1 MLKNLHLVGENEED
15 DLYSEYKEL
24 DTEELYADEG
34 FQQALKTSY
43 GNRPVPGTAA
53 RGGGT
58 LGTAMGRGRGGV
70 PGSSMGGRPVTGLA
84 ADGSQARPMT
94 AVRAAGYS
102 SAGGRAVQ
110 GANFDPLNQSRAPA
124 PPLESK
130 SEDAPEEK
138 IRQLEKKVNELI
150 EESCQANEA
159 GDFKLALEKAKE
171 AGKKER
177 LLVKQRE
184 QSGLSDQVNL
194 DITYSVRGDSINTM
208 LLNGIIVSAIEMLL
222 EYDQPNDFG
231 NKFVLCMRVCGSVL
245 FNLANQ
251 YHANQMH
258 QEAINSYQVIVR
270 NKMFSNAG
278 RLRVNMGNIY
288 FEQRKYSQAIK
299 QYRMALDQIPNTHKE
314 MRIKIMQN
322 IALVF
327 IKLGQYSDAVT
338 SYEHIMGEKPEVES
352 CFNLLLCY
360 YAMGDRE
367 KMKKTFQRLVQI
379 TVGPEDEEKYNP
391 VLDDPHQSLI
401 VEIIRNDP
409 LRQWEKQNK
418 STADRCIIAAS
429 KLISPVIEVSFD
441 LGFDWCIENV
451 RSSPYIELSNE
462 LEITKAITYLKMK
475 DFTKAIET
483 LKTFEKK
490 DSKMASQAAVNLSF
504 LYFLNDYE
512 IVPLQEGDTAQ
523 ADKHADIA
531 IEADHYNPAALVN
544 KGNCSFKSGD
554 LDRAKISYQEALNIE
569 ASCTEAIFNLGL
581 VHKKLGKIDD
591 ALDCFHK
598 LQAIIPN
605 NPEVLYQLA
614 DLYHQLLSLVPSDP
628 AVLSKLGEI
637 YDSENEK
644 SQAFHYYFESFKYHP
659 SNIETISWLGAYYVD
674 AQFVEKAMHY
684 FERAALVQPNEVK
697 WQLMVASCHRRTGNY
712 QLALDAY
719 KTIHRKFPENIECLK
734 FLVRLCTDQG
744 LDKEVQEFA
753 IKLKK
758 AEKAKELREQR
769 AQSGTR
775 RGSGRANSGRSGSGR
790 AGSGRSTVA
799 TSENSLGS
807 SAENEEDSL
816 FPVNTTR
823 KKEGGRRRE
832 VENNGNDFNSSNR
845 VIDASYADPLGEA
858 PSRPKTAGG
867 NKAPQIEDEFGDEEL
882 GDDLLPE

>member
-102 SAGGRAVQ
+102 SAGGRVQ

-194 DITYSVRGDSINTM
+194 DITY
-208 LLNGIIVSAIEMLL
+208 
-222 EYDQPNDFG
+222 
-231 NKFVLCMRVCGSVL
+231 SVL

-504 LYFLNDYE
+504 LYFL
-512 IVPLQEGDTAQ
+512 EGDTAQ

-614 DLYHQLLSLVPSDP
+614 DLYEKAENLPEAMEWYHQLLSLVPSDP

>member
-194 DITYSVRGDSINTM
+194 DITY
-208 LLNGIIVSAIEMLL
+208 
-222 EYDQPNDFG
+222 
-231 NKFVLCMRVCGSVL
+231 SVL

-504 LYFLNDYE
+504 LYFL
-512 IVPLQEGDTAQ
+512 EGDTAQ

-614 DLYHQLLSLVPSDP
+614 DLYEKAENLPEAMEWYHQLLSLVPSDP